1 MGFGEMGKWGEQCVP
16 PVPSGVP
23 LENAARHPFICE
35 TTIFGSFVT
44 PAGPCYLQ
52 SMSALLEL
60 PGIRNRA
67 QPLSVKAWHHMIAS
81 SSIEA
86 GKNGDQV
93 GAVRNFFTHDGGNIR
108 EQLLA
113 LNDHRF
119 LITYNILESGM
130 GVSNYI
136 AEISL
141 QRVTSDN
148 STFAVWTAQFDCDRE
163 KEKELS
169 QYISETVFQAGL
181 ANLHTVLSNG

>member
-1 MGFGEMGKWGEQCVP
+1 MTVHLIESRILPYP
-16 PVPSGVP
+16 PEVIWKKIRDFNS
-23 LENAARHPFICE
+23 
-35 TTIFGSFVT
+35 
-44 PAGPCYLQ
+44 
-52 SMSALLEL
+52 L
-60 PGIRNRA
+60 PT
-67 QPLSVKAWHHMIAS
+67 WHHMIAS

-93 GAVRNFFTHDGGNIR
+93 GAVRNFFTHDGSNIR

-119 LITYNILESGM
+119 LIAYNILESGM

-148 STFAVWTAQFDCDRE
+148 STFAVWTAQFDCDSE
-163 KEKELS
+163 KEKELK

-181 ANLHTVLSNG
+181 ANLNTVLGKG

>member
-1 MGFGEMGKWGEQCVP
+1 M
-16 PVPSGVP
+16 S
-23 LENAARHPFICE
+23 RSFIE
-35 TTIFGSFVT
+35 R
-44 PAGPCYLQ
+44 Y
-52 SMSALLEL
+52 SMTVHLIESRML
-60 PGIRNRA
+60 PHSPEVIWQKIRDFNSL
-67 QPLSVKAWHHMIAS
+67 PTWHHLIAS

-86 GKNGDQV
+86 GKSGDQV
-93 GAVRNFFTHDGGNIR
+93 GAIRNFFTHDGGNIR

-119 LITYNILESGM
+119 LIAYSILESGM

-148 STFAVWTAQFDCDRE
+148 STFAVWTAQFDCDSE
-163 KEKELS
+163 KEKELR

-181 ANLHTVLSNG
+181 ANLNTVLSQR